1 MAVVSMYDQITL
13 GELSKRLDPRG
24 NTAVIAEVLAQDNEF
39 LLDAAWLEANGA
51 TVNKITRRASLPTG
65 DWRKLNAGVSP
76 EASQTVEVLESIGM
90 LEAYSEVDK
99 DLVNL
104 APSPRAFRM
113 GEAAAFIEGMS
124 QDVRRNA
131 HLRRQRHRPRAVH
144 GPSAPPGRSCRHRQ
158 RHRTGRNRLGP
169 DVHLYRPVG
178 SQ

>member
-1 MAVVSMYDQITL
+1 MAVVSMFAQLTL

-39 LLDAAWLEANGA
+39 LLEAAWLEANGA

-113 GEAAAFIEGMS
+113 GEAAAFIEGDEP
-124 QDVRRNA
+124 DVCRNA
-131 HLRRQRHRPRAVH
+131 HLRRQQRRPPSDSRASSPVWPRW
-144 GPSAPPGRSCRHRQ
+144 PSPPTSSDRAEPV
-158 RHRTGRNRLGP
+158 RT
-169 DVHLYRPVG
+169 
-178 SQ
+178 